1 MQPANHGNQRNGM
14 MAVDYSAMSGDNN
27 LPPAVRRVDE
37 QIRGE
42 LMGKPLNLAEIQ

>member
-1 MQPANHGNQRNGM
+1 M
-14 MAVDYSAMSGDNN
+14 MGVDYSAMSGDNG

-42 LMGKPLNLAEIQ
+42 LMGKPLNLQEIDSIQ